1 MYKMLPPSLRLY
13 SSINEQKENTNL
25 QMHFIYGTR
34 ASGLDL
40 QYASTR
46 VKLTTL
52 FYLVAPER
60 TKQPKQMPFNPKS
73 IA

>member
-1 MYKMLPPSLRLY
+1 
-13 SSINEQKENTNL
+13 
-25 QMHFIYGTR
+25 MHFIYGTR